1 MSFRS
6 RKEEGKRK
14 MYNMGKK
21 KGTYKK
27 TAVKKPKKTKKKS
40 K

>member
-1 MSFRS
+1 
-6 RKEEGKRK
+6 